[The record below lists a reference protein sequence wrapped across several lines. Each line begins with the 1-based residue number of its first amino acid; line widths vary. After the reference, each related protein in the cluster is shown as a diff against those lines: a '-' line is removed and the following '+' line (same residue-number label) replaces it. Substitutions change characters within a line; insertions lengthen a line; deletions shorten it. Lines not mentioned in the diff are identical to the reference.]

1 MRINIVYIKKFGSEL
16 TLFIILLLCSFG
28 ISLAENT
35 PKADI
40 ASLKDTSLKH
50 LNLLSDS
57 TLFFTERLKQLAL
70 DIGDKEAESFSY
82 QLSGSYFLKKGEI
95 TKGFEN
101 TIKALHISEEIK
113 DWPDVSTICNNIG
126 VYYFRKRDY
135 KKALEYYLKGLESIR
150 SGMYEADEITLEQ
163 RRHEVSMLLNIGE
176 VYMKWG
182 HNQLGLK
189 YEDEAYV
196 SAIKYNFKEEEAY
209 VLAIKAQIYAN
220 LGEMEEATAYI
231 NEALLHFE
239 VFDDQYALCEYKL
252 MSAEYYFMSSNL
264 ELARKQALEVY
275 ELAKSLEA
283 MFFIKDVCELLA
295 NIEHEDNNW
304 KAAYHYVTE
313 FNEVKSKIDNIE
325 IETRVEKIKSSYESD
340 KHISE
345 IYSLKLEKEY
355 NERVMNDQEKFI
367 YVLVIIF
374 VVSGIF
380 IYFLYRFYKDLKV
393 AYQKISDKNFKIE
406 IQAEEIA
413 AQRDHLQEYVEL
425 IDSKNRRISAGVNY
439 ATRIQNASLPIRSN
453 IEKLFKELVLFYKP
467 RDLVSGDFYYSSGML
482 EGVEDEMAIIA
493 CSDCTGHGVP
503 GAFMSLIGTGLLN
516 EIIKVK
522 HITSPKDI
530 LENLHLQLQKT
541 LKQHESYGVQ
551 DGMDISIALINY
563 TKKKAVVSSAKNSW
577 LYYQNGRQFVM
588 KGDRR
593 SIGGMDLNSSS
604 FNNYDVDFSKEET
617 FIYFYSDGYQDQL
630 GGPNNK
636 KFLVKRFRQLMEE
649 IHQYPAQE
657 QEKILLNRFESWRKQ
672 QNETQTDD
680 ILVLGFKL

>member
-1 MRINIVYIKKFGSEL
+1 MSC
-16 TLFIILLLCSFG
+16 IIEYAS
-28 ISLAENT
+28 AKNT
-35 PKADI
+35 PQIDI
-40 ASLKDTSLKH
+40 ANLKEKSIRH
-50 LNLLSDS
+50 LNLLTDS
-57 TLFFTERLKQLAL
+57 TLYFTDKMKKIAL
-70 DIGDKEAESFSY
+70 EIGDREAESFAY
-82 QLSGSYFLKKGEI
+82 QISGSYLIKKGEI
-95 TKGFEN
+95 TEGFEN
-101 TIKALHISEEIK
+101 TIKALHISEELK

-126 VYYFRKRDY
+126 VFYFRKKDY
-135 KKALEYYLKGLESIR
+135 KKALKYYLKGLESIR
-150 SGMYEADEITLEQ
+150 NGMYESDEITLEQ

-196 SAIKYNFKEEEAY
+196 NAIKYNFEEEEAY

-220 LGEMEEATAYI
+220 LGEMEEASSYI
-231 NEALLHFE
+231 NEAIQQFE
-239 VFDDQYALCEYKL
+239 VFEDQYALCEYKL
-252 MSAEYYFMSSNL
+252 MSAEYYFISSNL
-264 ELARKQALEVY
+264 NMARKQAVEVY
-275 ELAKSLEA
+275 HIANALEA
-283 MFFIKDVCELLA
+283 MFFKRDVCELLA
-295 NIEHEDNNW
+295 KIEKEDQNW
-304 KAAYHYVTE
+304 KAAFDYVTE
-313 FNEVKSKIDNIE
+313 YNEVKSKIDNIE
-325 IETRVEKIKSSYESD
+325 IETRVEKIKSSYESE

-367 YVLVIIF
+367 YVLVFIF
-374 VVSGIF
+374 IVSGIF
-380 IYFLYRFYKDLKV
+380 IYFLYRFYRDLKV

-453 IEKLFKELVLFYKP
+453 IEKLFKELMLFYKP
-467 RDLVSGDFYYSSGML
+467 RDLVSGDFYYSSGIL
-482 EGVEDEMAIIA
+482 EGEEDKMSIIA

-530 LENLHLQLQKT
+530 LENLHTQLQMT
-541 LKQHESYGVQ
+541 LKQHESFGVQ

-563 TKKKAVVSSAKNSW
+563 TKKKVIVSSAKNSW

-593 SIGGMDLNSSS
+593 SIGGMDLNSSA
-604 FNNYDVDFSKEET
+604 FVNHEVDFSEEET
-617 FIYFYSDGYQDQL
+617 YIYLYSDGYQDQL

-636 KFLVKRFRQLMEE
+636 KFLVKRFRELIDE
-649 IHQYPAQE
+649 IHHLPAKE
-657 QEKILLNRFESWRKQ
+657 QEKALLHRFELWRKQ
-672 QNETQTDD
+672 QNESQTDD
-680 ILVLGFKL
+680 ILVIGFKL